1 MNDLLNQLSTL
12 PPLEHALTILL
23 VLISFFSLM
32 FVIISLAPNSNPK
45 SDLKLAFI
53 MLTVFIVS
61 TFILYSNTDRVN
73 TIRNSVINNKKY
85 QLNLKGS
92 ILELTSSTPYI
103 ESKTLKVIY
112 QDNKRIQVE
121 YKGNYFEI
129 DKSQLNQS
137 SFKSIFE
144 NNNNTKTQY
153 ISNLKYFI
161 ENIDLILLTIK
172 NENKEIV
179 LTDTNSKEFGI
190 YIEPDVNFNNKLF
203 IHIANNVIP
212 NNYWQSTIQWI
223 EV

>member
-1 MNDLLNQLSTL
+1 MNELINQLSTL

-32 FVIISLAPNSNPK
+32 FIVISLAPNSDPK

-61 TFILYSNTDRVN
+61 TFILYSNTNRVN
-73 TIRNSVINNKKY
+73 TIRNSVVNNKQY

-103 ESKTLKVIY
+103 ESKTFKVIY

-129 DKSQLNQS
+129 DKSQEKINDANWPS
-137 SFKSIFE
+137 SKS
-144 NNNNTKTQY
+144 
-153 ISNLKYFI
+153 
-161 ENIDLILLTIK
+161 
-172 NENKEIV
+172 
-179 LTDTNSKEFGI
+179 
-190 YIEPDVNFNNKLF
+190 
-203 IHIANNVIP
+203 
-212 NNYWQSTIQWI
+212 
-223 EV
+223 